1 MEKYNLVP
9 ADTYVVVNK
18 TILHNEDRKIIT
30 SLYLPIIGTDAV
42 MLYFTLW
49 ADLDNSE
56 ILSSEFSHQKLVSS
70 LRITINELQTSFD
83 KLEAIGLIKAFI
95 KEGNVNNY
103 IYEIFSP
110 VSASEFLSHP
120 ILNIVLYSNVGKREY
135 DNLVKAFKIPRLNT
149 SNYKDITKSFND
161 VFESTSMT
169 SYDLSLEDIRKYN
182 KLKLN
187 INSNFDFNFLISSM
201 PKNLDTSKMF
211 SKDIKELIINLSF
224 IYDIDAIKMANIVKV
239 SLNDNG
245 TINRESLRKNSRN
258 FYQFSNGGLLPTI
271 IDNNQPE
278 YLRKPIGDTSRRAK
292 MIYTFETISPRE
304 LLINKN
310 NGNEPTRRDLKL
322 IEDLLVDYKLKPGV
336 VNVLLDYAINVNNK
350 KLTRGFVE
358 TIAGEWQRKGIET
371 VEDAMNNCEK
381 VHKKSSKRN
390 YKDDNVNMK
399 TPDWFDK
406 EINDDTFKKIV
417 SKIKLSKDEIIKY
430 TSLIKDS
437 SLELKNC
444 ANCKNI
450 MECKNS
456 VVGHVY
462 YPEAQE
468 ENIVF
473 SYVPCK
479 YKKKLDKDTEYQNN
493 ISLFDMPKAILE
505 ASMKNI
511 YTDDKNRLDAIKWLT
526 TFIKKYENNEN
537 CKGLYLAGNFGC
549 GKTYLISAMFNEL
562 AKKGVKSVTVYYPEF
577 LRELKGRFGEDYNEV
592 FNKVRKAPLLL
603 LDDIGA
609 ETVTNWNRDEILG
622 SLLQY
627 RMQEG
632 LPTFFTSNN
641 TIKELEEHL
650 IGSDS
655 EGRVKSRRIIERIK
669 YLTDEIIMVAENR
682 RK

>member
-135 DNLVKAFKIPRLNT
+135 DNLVKAFKITRLNT

-406 EINDDTFKKIV
+406 EIDKSNV
-417 SKIKLSKDEIIKY
+417 SD
-430 TSLIKDS
+430 
-437 SLELKNC
+437 
-444 ANCKNI
+444 
-450 MECKNS
+450 
-456 VVGHVY
+456 G
-462 YPEAQE
+462 E
-468 ENIVF
+468 EN
-473 SYVPCK
+473 
-479 YKKKLDKDTEYQNN
+479 Q
-493 ISLFDMPKAILE
+493 
-505 ASMKNI
+505 
-511 YTDDKNRLDAIKWLT
+511 
-526 TFIKKYENNEN
+526 
-537 CKGLYLAGNFGC
+537 
-549 GKTYLISAMFNEL
+549 
-562 AKKGVKSVTVYYPEF
+562 
-577 LRELKGRFGEDYNEV
+577 
-592 FNKVRKAPLLL
+592 
-603 LDDIGA
+603 
-609 ETVTNWNRDEILG
+609 
-622 SLLQY
+622 
-627 RMQEG
+627 
-632 LPTFFTSNN
+632 
-641 TIKELEEHL
+641 LEEL
-650 IGSDS
+650 LK
-655 EGRVKSRRIIERIK
+655 EYK
-669 YLTDEIIMVAENR
+669 
-682 RK
+682 

>member
-161 VFESTSMT
+161 VFKSTSMT

-258 FYQFSNGGLLPTI
+258 FYQFNNGGLLPTI

-406 EINDDTFKKIV
+406 EIDKSNV
-417 SKIKLSKDEIIKY
+417 SD
-430 TSLIKDS
+430 
-437 SLELKNC
+437 
-444 ANCKNI
+444 
-450 MECKNS
+450 
-456 VVGHVY
+456 G
-462 YPEAQE
+462 E
-468 ENIVF
+468 EN
-473 SYVPCK
+473 
-479 YKKKLDKDTEYQNN
+479 Q
-493 ISLFDMPKAILE
+493 
-505 ASMKNI
+505 
-511 YTDDKNRLDAIKWLT
+511 
-526 TFIKKYENNEN
+526 
-537 CKGLYLAGNFGC
+537 
-549 GKTYLISAMFNEL
+549 
-562 AKKGVKSVTVYYPEF
+562 
-577 LRELKGRFGEDYNEV
+577 
-592 FNKVRKAPLLL
+592 
-603 LDDIGA
+603 
-609 ETVTNWNRDEILG
+609 
-622 SLLQY
+622 
-627 RMQEG
+627 
-632 LPTFFTSNN
+632 
-641 TIKELEEHL
+641 LEEL
-650 IGSDS
+650 LK
-655 EGRVKSRRIIERIK
+655 EYK
-669 YLTDEIIMVAENR
+669 
-682 RK
+682 

>member
-135 DNLVKAFKIPRLNT
+135 DNLVKSFKIPRLNT

-245 TINRESLRKNSRN
+245 SINRESLRKNSRN
-258 FYQFSNGGLLPTI
+258 FYQFNNGGLLPTI

-322 IEDLLVDYKLKPGV
+322 IEDLLIDYKLKPGV

-371 VEDAMNNCEK
+371 VEDAINNCEK

-406 EINDDTFKKIV
+406 EIDKSNV
-417 SKIKLSKDEIIKY
+417 SD
-430 TSLIKDS
+430 
-437 SLELKNC
+437 
-444 ANCKNI
+444 
-450 MECKNS
+450 
-456 VVGHVY
+456 G
-462 YPEAQE
+462 E
-468 ENIVF
+468 EN
-473 SYVPCK
+473 
-479 YKKKLDKDTEYQNN
+479 Q
-493 ISLFDMPKAILE
+493 
-505 ASMKNI
+505 
-511 YTDDKNRLDAIKWLT
+511 
-526 TFIKKYENNEN
+526 
-537 CKGLYLAGNFGC
+537 
-549 GKTYLISAMFNEL
+549 
-562 AKKGVKSVTVYYPEF
+562 
-577 LRELKGRFGEDYNEV
+577 
-592 FNKVRKAPLLL
+592 
-603 LDDIGA
+603 
-609 ETVTNWNRDEILG
+609 
-622 SLLQY
+622 
-627 RMQEG
+627 
-632 LPTFFTSNN
+632 
-641 TIKELEEHL
+641 LEEL
-650 IGSDS
+650 LK
-655 EGRVKSRRIIERIK
+655 EYK
-669 YLTDEIIMVAENR
+669 
-682 RK
+682 

>member
-258 FYQFSNGGLLPTI
+258 FYQFSNCGLLPTI

-406 EINDDTFKKIV
+406 EIDKSNV
-417 SKIKLSKDEIIKY
+417 SD
-430 TSLIKDS
+430 
-437 SLELKNC
+437 
-444 ANCKNI
+444 
-450 MECKNS
+450 
-456 VVGHVY
+456 G
-462 YPEAQE
+462 E
-468 ENIVF
+468 EN
-473 SYVPCK
+473 
-479 YKKKLDKDTEYQNN
+479 Q
-493 ISLFDMPKAILE
+493 
-505 ASMKNI
+505 
-511 YTDDKNRLDAIKWLT
+511 
-526 TFIKKYENNEN
+526 
-537 CKGLYLAGNFGC
+537 
-549 GKTYLISAMFNEL
+549 
-562 AKKGVKSVTVYYPEF
+562 
-577 LRELKGRFGEDYNEV
+577 
-592 FNKVRKAPLLL
+592 
-603 LDDIGA
+603 
-609 ETVTNWNRDEILG
+609 
-622 SLLQY
+622 
-627 RMQEG
+627 
-632 LPTFFTSNN
+632 
-641 TIKELEEHL
+641 LEEL
-650 IGSDS
+650 LK
-655 EGRVKSRRIIERIK
+655 EYK
-669 YLTDEIIMVAENR
+669 
-682 RK
+682 

>member
-1 MEKYNLVP
+1 MGKYNLVP

-406 EINDDTFKKIV
+406 EINKSNV
-417 SKIKLSKDEIIKY
+417 SDGE
-430 TSLIKDS
+430 
-437 SLELKNC
+437 KN
-444 ANCKNI
+444 
-450 MECKNS
+450 
-456 VVGHVY
+456 
-462 YPEAQE
+462 Q
-468 ENIVF
+468 
-473 SYVPCK
+473 
-479 YKKKLDKDTEYQNN
+479 
-493 ISLFDMPKAILE
+493 
-505 ASMKNI
+505 
-511 YTDDKNRLDAIKWLT
+511 
-526 TFIKKYENNEN
+526 
-537 CKGLYLAGNFGC
+537 
-549 GKTYLISAMFNEL
+549 
-562 AKKGVKSVTVYYPEF
+562 
-577 LRELKGRFGEDYNEV
+577 
-592 FNKVRKAPLLL
+592 
-603 LDDIGA
+603 
-609 ETVTNWNRDEILG
+609 
-622 SLLQY
+622 
-627 RMQEG
+627 
-632 LPTFFTSNN
+632 
-641 TIKELEEHL
+641 LEEL
-650 IGSDS
+650 LK
-655 EGRVKSRRIIERIK
+655 EYK
-669 YLTDEIIMVAENR
+669 
-682 RK
+682 

>member
-182 KLKLN
+182 KLRLN

-406 EINDDTFKKIV
+406 EINKSNV
-417 SKIKLSKDEIIKY
+417 SD
-430 TSLIKDS
+430 
-437 SLELKNC
+437 
-444 ANCKNI
+444 
-450 MECKNS
+450 
-456 VVGHVY
+456 G
-462 YPEAQE
+462 E
-468 ENIVF
+468 EN
-473 SYVPCK
+473 
-479 YKKKLDKDTEYQNN
+479 Q
-493 ISLFDMPKAILE
+493 
-505 ASMKNI
+505 
-511 YTDDKNRLDAIKWLT
+511 
-526 TFIKKYENNEN
+526 
-537 CKGLYLAGNFGC
+537 
-549 GKTYLISAMFNEL
+549 
-562 AKKGVKSVTVYYPEF
+562 
-577 LRELKGRFGEDYNEV
+577 
-592 FNKVRKAPLLL
+592 
-603 LDDIGA
+603 
-609 ETVTNWNRDEILG
+609 
-622 SLLQY
+622 
-627 RMQEG
+627 
-632 LPTFFTSNN
+632 
-641 TIKELEEHL
+641 LEEL
-650 IGSDS
+650 LK
-655 EGRVKSRRIIERIK
+655 EYK
-669 YLTDEIIMVAENR
+669 
-682 RK
+682 

>member
-56 ILSSEFSHQKLVSS
+56 ILSSDFSHQKLVSS

-406 EINDDTFKKIV
+406 EIDKSNV
-417 SKIKLSKDEIIKY
+417 SD
-430 TSLIKDS
+430 
-437 SLELKNC
+437 
-444 ANCKNI
+444 
-450 MECKNS
+450 
-456 VVGHVY
+456 G
-462 YPEAQE
+462 E
-468 ENIVF
+468 EN
-473 SYVPCK
+473 
-479 YKKKLDKDTEYQNN
+479 Q
-493 ISLFDMPKAILE
+493 
-505 ASMKNI
+505 
-511 YTDDKNRLDAIKWLT
+511 
-526 TFIKKYENNEN
+526 
-537 CKGLYLAGNFGC
+537 
-549 GKTYLISAMFNEL
+549 
-562 AKKGVKSVTVYYPEF
+562 
-577 LRELKGRFGEDYNEV
+577 
-592 FNKVRKAPLLL
+592 
-603 LDDIGA
+603 
-609 ETVTNWNRDEILG
+609 
-622 SLLQY
+622 
-627 RMQEG
+627 
-632 LPTFFTSNN
+632 
-641 TIKELEEHL
+641 LEEL
-650 IGSDS
+650 LK
-655 EGRVKSRRIIERIK
+655 EYK
-669 YLTDEIIMVAENR
+669 
-682 RK
+682 

>member
-1 MEKYNLVP
+1 MGKYNLVP

-406 EINDDTFKKIV
+406 EIDKSNV
-417 SKIKLSKDEIIKY
+417 SD
-430 TSLIKDS
+430 
-437 SLELKNC
+437 
-444 ANCKNI
+444 
-450 MECKNS
+450 
-456 VVGHVY
+456 G
-462 YPEAQE
+462 E
-468 ENIVF
+468 EN
-473 SYVPCK
+473 
-479 YKKKLDKDTEYQNN
+479 Q
-493 ISLFDMPKAILE
+493 
-505 ASMKNI
+505 
-511 YTDDKNRLDAIKWLT
+511 
-526 TFIKKYENNEN
+526 
-537 CKGLYLAGNFGC
+537 
-549 GKTYLISAMFNEL
+549 
-562 AKKGVKSVTVYYPEF
+562 
-577 LRELKGRFGEDYNEV
+577 
-592 FNKVRKAPLLL
+592 
-603 LDDIGA
+603 
-609 ETVTNWNRDEILG
+609 
-622 SLLQY
+622 
-627 RMQEG
+627 
-632 LPTFFTSNN
+632 
-641 TIKELEEHL
+641 LEEL
-650 IGSDS
+650 LK
-655 EGRVKSRRIIERIK
+655 EYK
-669 YLTDEIIMVAENR
+669 
-682 RK
+682 

>member
-169 SYDLSLEDIRKYN
+169 SYNLSLEDIRKYN

-406 EINDDTFKKIV
+406 EIDKSNV
-417 SKIKLSKDEIIKY
+417 SD
-430 TSLIKDS
+430 
-437 SLELKNC
+437 
-444 ANCKNI
+444 
-450 MECKNS
+450 
-456 VVGHVY
+456 G
-462 YPEAQE
+462 E
-468 ENIVF
+468 EN
-473 SYVPCK
+473 
-479 YKKKLDKDTEYQNN
+479 Q
-493 ISLFDMPKAILE
+493 
-505 ASMKNI
+505 
-511 YTDDKNRLDAIKWLT
+511 
-526 TFIKKYENNEN
+526 
-537 CKGLYLAGNFGC
+537 
-549 GKTYLISAMFNEL
+549 
-562 AKKGVKSVTVYYPEF
+562 
-577 LRELKGRFGEDYNEV
+577 
-592 FNKVRKAPLLL
+592 
-603 LDDIGA
+603 
-609 ETVTNWNRDEILG
+609 
-622 SLLQY
+622 
-627 RMQEG
+627 
-632 LPTFFTSNN
+632 
-641 TIKELEEHL
+641 LEEL
-650 IGSDS
+650 LK
-655 EGRVKSRRIIERIK
+655 EYK
-669 YLTDEIIMVAENR
+669 
-682 RK
+682 

>member
-1 MEKYNLVP
+1 MKKYNLMP

-56 ILSSEFSHQKLVSS
+56 IVSSEILHQKLVSS
-70 LRITINELQTSFD
+70 LRITINELQTAFD

-110 VSASEFLSHP
+110 VSANEFLSHP

-135 DNLVKAFKIPRLNT
+135 DNLVKAFKMPRLNT
-149 SNYKDITKSFND
+149 SNYTDITKSFND

-201 PKNLDTSKMF
+201 PKNLDTNKMF

-224 IYDIDAIKMANIVKV
+224 IYDIDAIKMANIIKV
-239 SLNDNG
+239 SLNENG
-245 TINRESLRKNSRN
+245 TINRENLRKNSRN
-258 FYQFSNGGLLPTI
+258 FYQFNNGGLLPTI
-271 IDNNQPE
+271 VDNSQPE
-278 YLRKPIGDTSRRAK
+278 YLRKPIGDTSKRAK

-381 VHKKSSKRN
+381 VHKKTARKN
-390 YKDDNVNMK
+390 YKDENANMK

-406 EINDDTFKKIV
+406 EINKSNV
-417 SKIKLSKDEIIKY
+417 SDE
-430 TSLIKDS
+430 
-437 SLELKNC
+437 
-444 ANCKNI
+444 
-450 MECKNS
+450 
-456 VVGHVY
+456 
-462 YPEAQE
+462 E
-468 ENIVF
+468 EN
-473 SYVPCK
+473 
-479 YKKKLDKDTEYQNN
+479 Q
-493 ISLFDMPKAILE
+493 
-505 ASMKNI
+505 
-511 YTDDKNRLDAIKWLT
+511 
-526 TFIKKYENNEN
+526 
-537 CKGLYLAGNFGC
+537 
-549 GKTYLISAMFNEL
+549 
-562 AKKGVKSVTVYYPEF
+562 
-577 LRELKGRFGEDYNEV
+577 
-592 FNKVRKAPLLL
+592 
-603 LDDIGA
+603 
-609 ETVTNWNRDEILG
+609 
-622 SLLQY
+622 
-627 RMQEG
+627 
-632 LPTFFTSNN
+632 
-641 TIKELEEHL
+641 LEEL
-650 IGSDS
+650 LK
-655 EGRVKSRRIIERIK
+655 EYK
-669 YLTDEIIMVAENR
+669 
-682 RK
+682 

>member
-83 KLEAIGLIKAFI
+83 KLEAIGLIKSFI

-245 TINRESLRKNSRN
+245 SINRESLRKNSRN
-258 FYQFSNGGLLPTI
+258 FYQFNNGGLLPTI

-390 YKDDNVNMK
+390 YKDDNINMK

-406 EINDDTFKKIV
+406 EINKSNV
-417 SKIKLSKDEIIKY
+417 SD
-430 TSLIKDS
+430 
-437 SLELKNC
+437 
-444 ANCKNI
+444 
-450 MECKNS
+450 
-456 VVGHVY
+456 G
-462 YPEAQE
+462 E
-468 ENIVF
+468 EN
-473 SYVPCK
+473 
-479 YKKKLDKDTEYQNN
+479 Q
-493 ISLFDMPKAILE
+493 
-505 ASMKNI
+505 
-511 YTDDKNRLDAIKWLT
+511 
-526 TFIKKYENNEN
+526 
-537 CKGLYLAGNFGC
+537 
-549 GKTYLISAMFNEL
+549 
-562 AKKGVKSVTVYYPEF
+562 
-577 LRELKGRFGEDYNEV
+577 
-592 FNKVRKAPLLL
+592 
-603 LDDIGA
+603 
-609 ETVTNWNRDEILG
+609 
-622 SLLQY
+622 
-627 RMQEG
+627 
-632 LPTFFTSNN
+632 
-641 TIKELEEHL
+641 LEEL
-650 IGSDS
+650 LK
-655 EGRVKSRRIIERIK
+655 EYK
-669 YLTDEIIMVAENR
+669 
-682 RK
+682 

>member
-371 VEDAMNNCEK
+371 VDDAMNNCEK

-406 EINDDTFKKIV
+406 EINKSNV
-417 SKIKLSKDEIIKY
+417 SD
-430 TSLIKDS
+430 
-437 SLELKNC
+437 
-444 ANCKNI
+444 
-450 MECKNS
+450 
-456 VVGHVY
+456 G
-462 YPEAQE
+462 E
-468 ENIVF
+468 EN
-473 SYVPCK
+473 
-479 YKKKLDKDTEYQNN
+479 Q
-493 ISLFDMPKAILE
+493 
-505 ASMKNI
+505 
-511 YTDDKNRLDAIKWLT
+511 
-526 TFIKKYENNEN
+526 
-537 CKGLYLAGNFGC
+537 
-549 GKTYLISAMFNEL
+549 
-562 AKKGVKSVTVYYPEF
+562 
-577 LRELKGRFGEDYNEV
+577 
-592 FNKVRKAPLLL
+592 
-603 LDDIGA
+603 
-609 ETVTNWNRDEILG
+609 
-622 SLLQY
+622 
-627 RMQEG
+627 
-632 LPTFFTSNN
+632 
-641 TIKELEEHL
+641 LEEL
-650 IGSDS
+650 LK
-655 EGRVKSRRIIERIK
+655 EYK
-669 YLTDEIIMVAENR
+669 
-682 RK
+682 

>member
-49 ADLDNSE
+49 ADLDSSE

-310 NGNEPTRRDLKL
+310 NGSEPTRRDLKL

-406 EINDDTFKKIV
+406 EINKSNV
-417 SKIKLSKDEIIKY
+417 SD
-430 TSLIKDS
+430 
-437 SLELKNC
+437 
-444 ANCKNI
+444 
-450 MECKNS
+450 
-456 VVGHVY
+456 G
-462 YPEAQE
+462 E
-468 ENIVF
+468 EN
-473 SYVPCK
+473 
-479 YKKKLDKDTEYQNN
+479 Q
-493 ISLFDMPKAILE
+493 
-505 ASMKNI
+505 
-511 YTDDKNRLDAIKWLT
+511 
-526 TFIKKYENNEN
+526 
-537 CKGLYLAGNFGC
+537 
-549 GKTYLISAMFNEL
+549 
-562 AKKGVKSVTVYYPEF
+562 
-577 LRELKGRFGEDYNEV
+577 
-592 FNKVRKAPLLL
+592 
-603 LDDIGA
+603 
-609 ETVTNWNRDEILG
+609 
-622 SLLQY
+622 
-627 RMQEG
+627 
-632 LPTFFTSNN
+632 
-641 TIKELEEHL
+641 LEEL
-650 IGSDS
+650 LK
-655 EGRVKSRRIIERIK
+655 EYK
-669 YLTDEIIMVAENR
+669 
-682 RK
+682 

>member
-56 ILSSEFSHQKLVSS
+56 IISSEFSHQKLVSS

-187 INSNFDFNFLISSM
+187 INSNFDFNFLISAM

-239 SLNDNG
+239 SLNENG
-245 TINRESLRKNSRN
+245 TINRENLRKNSRN
-258 FYQFSNGGLLPTI
+258 FYQFNNGGLLPTI

-381 VHKKSSKRN
+381 VHKKSTKRN

-406 EINDDTFKKIV
+406 EINKSNV
-417 SKIKLSKDEIIKY
+417 SD
-430 TSLIKDS
+430 
-437 SLELKNC
+437 
-444 ANCKNI
+444 
-450 MECKNS
+450 
-456 VVGHVY
+456 G
-462 YPEAQE
+462 E
-468 ENIVF
+468 EN
-473 SYVPCK
+473 
-479 YKKKLDKDTEYQNN
+479 Q
-493 ISLFDMPKAILE
+493 
-505 ASMKNI
+505 
-511 YTDDKNRLDAIKWLT
+511 
-526 TFIKKYENNEN
+526 
-537 CKGLYLAGNFGC
+537 
-549 GKTYLISAMFNEL
+549 
-562 AKKGVKSVTVYYPEF
+562 
-577 LRELKGRFGEDYNEV
+577 
-592 FNKVRKAPLLL
+592 
-603 LDDIGA
+603 
-609 ETVTNWNRDEILG
+609 
-622 SLLQY
+622 
-627 RMQEG
+627 
-632 LPTFFTSNN
+632 
-641 TIKELEEHL
+641 LEEL
-650 IGSDS
+650 LK
-655 EGRVKSRRIIERIK
+655 EYK
-669 YLTDEIIMVAENR
+669 
-682 RK
+682 